1 MTRISRDADV
11 KISSVQ
17 HIPATQSPFGVDIW
31 DCRAFTHNMVSTTR
45 SAEIASK
52 FARLRSSRGEEYKG
66 RRPREAGT
74 VSCSLTYACP
84 ERPLDGPLF
93 KSEQMEDKWDIY
105 LFNDVLYF
113 ARSWTGDLLF
123 CASTRFD
130 SDWMRLTCIVV
141 DGDQAPEFAL
151 RVVDYLVKSHIL
163 GRNALHPLPPELP
176 KVADAIAAY
185 SFSMF
190 GRRCS
195 FGTYADTTTIEV
207 PMAIRT

>member
-1 MTRISRDADV
+1 M
-11 KISSVQ
+11 
-17 HIPATQSPFGVDIW
+17 
-31 DCRAFTHNMVSTTR
+31 
-45 SAEIASK
+45 
-52 FARLRSSRGEEYKG
+52 
-66 RRPREAGT
+66 

-84 ERPLDGPLF
+84 ERPSDGPLF

-130 SDWMRLTCIVV
+130 SGWMHLTGIVA
-141 DGDQAPEFAL
+141 DGGQAPEFAL

-163 GRNALHPLPPELP
+163 GRDALHPLPPELS
-176 KVADAIAAY
+176 KVAGDIAAY

-207 PMAIRT
+207 PTALLTAKRPQL

>member
-1 MTRISRDADV
+1 
-11 KISSVQ
+11 
-17 HIPATQSPFGVDIW
+17 
-31 DCRAFTHNMVSTTR
+31 MVSTTR
-45 SAEIASK
+45 SAEIATE
-52 FARLRSSRGEEYKG
+52 FARLRSSRGDEYKG
-66 RRPREAGT
+66 RRPRGAGT
-74 VSCSLTYACP
+74 VSCSLTYVCP

-93 KSEQMEDKWDIY
+93 KSEEMEDKWDIY

-123 CASTRFD
+123 CADTRFE
-130 SDWMRLTCIVV
+130 SDRMQLTCIVV
-141 DGDQAPEFAL
+141 DGGHAAEFAL

-163 GRNALHPLPPELP
+163 CRNALHPLPPELP
-176 KVADAIAAY
+176 KVADNIAAY

-207 PMAIRT
+207 PAALRT